1 MILNPV
7 DTILSLVL
15 LSVLFSFGASR
26 IPGLIMLVAFQGIV
40 ASVVPFF
47 IGHDMSL
54 GGMIFTLATLAIRGI
69 IIPLSI
75 YVAIKKVAIHR
86 EVEPIVGY
94 HASIFCG
101 LGLIVAATYVSR
113 QLNIPS
119 IKEYA
124 LLFPTAIALLVT
136 GMFLLMA
143 RRNAIAMVIGY
154 IMMENGIYL
163 VGTTFSV
170 RALHIVEFGI
180 LLDVLAGV
188 MIMAIIFQNIK
199 KTFDDVDTALLR
211 TLKE

>member
-1 MILNPV
+1 MILQPV

-26 IPGLIMLVAFQGIV
+26 LPGLIMVVGFQGIV
-40 ASVVPFF
+40 SSIVPLF
-47 IGHDMSL
+47 IGHDMNS
-54 GGMIFTLATLAIRGI
+54 GGMIFTLVTLAIRGI

-75 YVAIKKVAIHR
+75 YIVIKRVAIRR
-86 EVEPIVGY
+86 EVEPIIGY
-94 HASIFCG
+94 HASILCG

-119 IKEYA
+119 ISEYT

-143 RRNAIAMVIGY
+143 RRNAIAMVLGY

-163 VGTTFSV
+163 VGTTFSIRV
-170 RALHIVEFGI
+170 RHIVEFGI

-188 MIMAIIFQNIK
+188 MIMAIILQNIK
-199 KTFDDVDTALLR
+199 RTFDDVDTALLR